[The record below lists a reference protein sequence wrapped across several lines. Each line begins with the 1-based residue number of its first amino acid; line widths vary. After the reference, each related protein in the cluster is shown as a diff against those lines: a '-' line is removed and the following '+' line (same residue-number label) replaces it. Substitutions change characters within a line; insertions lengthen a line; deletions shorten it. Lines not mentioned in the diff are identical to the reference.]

1 MLALIGL
8 GFALGL
14 DNFRT
19 SIVLGGL
26 KPSWRTSVKTSLIFG
41 LWDGLAPVVGILI
54 GAYLTTQIE
63 GPAEIIG
70 AVGLAAY
77 GLWIT
82 IKALRSSE
90 HADLDMKTARRWLP
104 VPLSIDNVAAGAALG
119 LAGYS
124 PWLAPLVF
132 AFTTFVMSV
141 AGHQIGR
148 TIASFIPRL
157 RTDLL
162 VGITLLVMAGLW
174 VAGVEI
180 I

>member
-1 MLALIGL
+1 MIALIGL

-19 SIVLGGL
+19 SIALGGL
-26 KPSWRTSVKTSLIFG
+26 KPTLRTSVRTSLIFAI
-41 LWDGLAPVVGILI
+41 WDGLAPVVGLLI
-54 GAYLTTQIE
+54 GAYFTTQIE
-63 GPAEIIG
+63 GPAEMIG
-70 AVGLAAY
+70 AAGLVAY

-82 IKALRSSE
+82 VKALRSSE
-90 HADLDMKTARRWLP
+90 PADVDMKTARRWLP
-104 VPLSIDNVAAGAALG
+104 IPLSIDNVAAGAALG

-124 PWLAPLVF
+124 PWLAPFLF

-148 TIASFIPRL
+148 TIANFIPRL

-162 VGITLLVMAGLW
+162 TGIVLLVMAGLM
-174 VAGVEI
+174 VAGVDGD
-180 I
+180 

>member
-1 MLALIGL
+1 MIALIGL

-26 KPSWRTSVKTSLIFG
+26 KPTWRTSVKTSLIFSI
-41 LWDGLAPVVGILI
+41 WDGLAPVVGLLI
-54 GAYLTTQIE
+54 GAYFTTQIE
-63 GPAEIIG
+63 EPAEIIG
-70 AVGLAAY
+70 AAGLAAY

-82 IKALRSSE
+82 VKALRSSE
-90 HADLDMKTARRWLP
+90 PADLDMATARRWLP
-104 VPLSIDNVAAGAALG
+104 VPLSLDNVAAGAALG

-124 PWLAPLVF
+124 PWVAPFLF
-132 AFTTFVMSV
+132 AFTTFVLSL

-148 TIASFIPRL
+148 TIANFIPRL

-162 VGITLLVMAGLW
+162 TGVVLLMMAGLW
-174 VAGVEI
+174 VAGVDVL
-180 I
+180 